1 MNLAERLFD
10 TILTDFGVFNGGLYL
25 VCVIVALLCGAIT
38 AFSASYRTHTSKSFI
53 ISLVLL
59 PAIVTTVI
67 IMVNGNI
74 GTGVAV
80 MGAFSLVRFRSV
92 PGKAKDIA
100 AIFLAMTAGL
110 SCAAGYVGI
119 ALIFTVIACVV
130 LVALTF
136 IPTKTEKAME
146 LRITVPETLSFY
158 DAFDEIFEKYTTS
171 HTLTKVKT
179 TNMGSLYRLTYRIQP
194 KDKRL
199 CREFIDEL
207 RVRNGNLEICLSE
220 ETENSE
226 EL

>member
-1 MNLAERLFD
+1 MYYVEKIFE
-10 TILTDFGVFNGGLYL
+10 TILPNLGVFDGWLYIA
-25 VCVIVALLCGAIT
+25 CIATALLCGAIT
-38 AFSASYRTHTSKSFI
+38 AFAVSFRSRVSKSFVV
-53 ISLVLL
+53 SLVLL

-110 SCAAGYVGI
+110 SCAAGYIGI
-119 ALIFTVIACVV
+119 AILFTLIACTV
-130 LVALTF
+130 LIVLTLVGAKQE
-136 IPTKTEKAME
+136 KTME

-158 DAFDEIFEKYTTS
+158 DAFDEIFEKYTAS

-194 KDKRL
+194 KDKTL

-220 ETENSE
+220 ETDNFE

>member
-1 MNLAERLFD
+1 MLLEKIFSTIIPDMGEFD
-10 TILTDFGVFNGGLYL
+10 GKTYL
-25 VCVIVALLCGAIT
+25 LCIACALLCGLIT
-38 AFSASYRTHTSKSFI
+38 AFSASFRSHTTKSFA

-100 AIFLAMTAGL
+100 AIFLVMTAGL
-110 SCAAGYVGI
+110 SCASGYVGI
-119 ALIFTVIACVV
+119 ALLFTVIAS
-130 LVALTF
+130 VALIVLTL
-136 IPTKTEKAME
+136 IPHKTEKTME

-158 DAFDEIFEKYTTS
+158 DAFDDIFEKYTRA
-171 HTLTKVKT
+171 HTLIQVKT

-194 KDKRL
+194 TDRRL

-207 RVRNGNLEICLSE
+207 RIRNGNLEISLAESA
-220 ETENSE
+220 ENTE